1 MKSIKWELKDPSS
14 LEKFL
19 GIYFLRTNVRTL
31 DEKTTW
37 DYYNLIR
44 EIGCINRQLKNDFN
58 LRPIYHQKDESS
70 DAHLFFG
77 LLAYWVVNTI
87 RYELK
92 QSNIKCYWTGITR
105 RMSIQK
111 LVTTNATN
119 ALGEA
124 IVFRQSSRPS
134 KSAKEIYDALKFKH
148 APFKK
153 IQICRTQS

>member
-1 MKSIKWELKDPSS
+1 MFFIHHKVTNNQAISKGQTNFFARLPY
-14 LEKFL
+14 L
-19 GIYFLRTNVRTL
+19 FLRFLSRTRV
-31 DEKTTW
+31 
-37 DYYNLIR
+37 IR
-44 EIGCINRQLKNDFN
+44 GIECTNRQLKNDLN

-77 LLAYWVVNTI
+77 LLAYWVVNTV

-92 QSNIKCYWTGITR
+92 QSNIKCYWTEITR
-105 RMSIQK
+105 RMSTQK

-124 IVFRQSSRPS
+124 IVFRQCSCPS

>member
-1 MKSIKWELKDPSS
+1 MIKSKWSIIIFVLLQP
-14 LEKFL
+14 
-19 GIYFLRTNVRTL
+19 
-31 DEKTTW
+31 TW
-37 DYYNLIR
+37 GYYNLIR
-44 EIGCINRQLKNDFN
+44 EIECTHRQLKNDLN

-92 QSNIKCYWTGITR
+92 QSNIKCYCTEITR
-105 RMSIQK
+105 RMPTQK

-119 ALGEA
+119 ALEEA
-124 IVFRQSSRPS
+124 IVFRQCSCPS
-134 KSAKEIYDALKFKH
+134 KSAKKIYDVLKFKH

-153 IQICRTQS
+153 IQLCRTQS